1 MEGFVVPK
9 KARKRVQDHRV
20 EEKWVRRMEALL
32 TEWVPA
38 AREEQPA

>member
-9 KARKRVQDHRV
+9 KARKRVQDRRV
-20 EEKWVRRMEALL
+20 EEKWVRRREVLL

-38 AREEQPA
+38 APEEQPA